1 MQSLQATPQNG
12 IAWAEALAQHLEAVS
27 TRLNAR
33 LRANCASPK
42 DFHELRQGFPGT
54 VRLKPYQDRC
64 AKHCGLALRVSPTFT
79 PSRSDYT
86 STAFYLEIFTYNL
99 DMTSP
104 SAFQA
109 LQLRKRTRIPMRT
122 IHALANHIAEK
133 FNPEEIILF
142 GSHAYGKPD
151 ASSDVD
157 LLVVMET
164 PKGEVKTIM
173 EISDSLP
180 PLPFRVDV
188 IARSRTVIDKRKN
201 SGDFFLREITKRGKV
216 LYARGH

>member
-1 MQSLQATPQNG
+1 
-12 IAWAEALAQHLEAVS
+12 
-27 TRLNAR
+27 
-33 LRANCASPK
+33 
-42 DFHELRQGFPGT
+42 
-54 VRLKPYQDRC
+54 
-64 AKHCGLALRVSPTFT
+64 
-79 PSRSDYT
+79 
-86 STAFYLEIFTYNL
+86 
-99 DMTSP
+99 
-104 SAFQA
+104 
-109 LQLRKRTRIPMRT
+109 MRT
-122 IHALANHIAEK
+122 IRALASHIAKK

-180 PLPFRVDV
+180 PLPFKVDV
-188 IARSRTVIDKRKN
+188 IARSRTVINKRKN